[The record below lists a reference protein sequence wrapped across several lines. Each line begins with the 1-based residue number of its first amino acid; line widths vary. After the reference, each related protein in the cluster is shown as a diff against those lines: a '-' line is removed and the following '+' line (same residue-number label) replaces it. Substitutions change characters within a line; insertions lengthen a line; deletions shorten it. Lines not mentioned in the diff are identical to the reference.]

1 MKKKN
6 VTYLLTLLCLV
17 CGLSSCSNDDTL
29 STVINN
35 GDTQPDVEVSTVGQ
49 WIEHGGEASRS
60 ISAEADEPVLHFKNE
75 EVYNRVTQE
84 LMKRSDFDC
93 MNYFKQIGFNGAFS
107 QFIEADN
114 ELEKI
119 FDNEDPILLQQLISE
134 YKDKY
139 KNKFSFNSTDTFD
152 ITPNLPFD
160 DEKLTLVG
168 NMHGMVVVGNKL
180 IRSSSVSTLAY
191 PNGPIEPGFR
201 ASKGASITIKHK
213 KYKSTMTLGRIVNG
227 NSMAVEF
234 KTTKKALLW
243 KKRVRASHTAN
254 LGYNGGPLI
263 PVFCPAGAK
272 FTILNIN
279 TQPFSPTYSA
289 EIKDFK
295 SSKCPVSGNATF
307 ENIVLM

>member
-1 MKKKN
+1 MMKKHL
-6 VTYLLTLLCLV
+6 THLLTLLCLV

-29 STVINN
+29 STVTN

-49 WIEHGGEASRS
+49 WIAHGGNTTRS
-60 ISAEADEPVLHFKNE
+60 VSAEADEPVLHFNNE

-84 LMKRSDFDC
+84 LMKKSDLEC
-93 MNYFKQIGFNGAFS
+93 MDYFKQIGFKGAFA

-119 FDNEDPILLQQLISE
+119 FDNDDPVLLQRLISE

-139 KNKFSFNSTDTFD
+139 KDKFSFNSTDTFD

-160 DEKLTLVG
+160 DEKLALVG
-168 NMHGMVVVGNKL
+168 NMHGMVVVGNK
-180 IRSSSVSTLAY
+180 IIKPSSATTRAIH
-191 PNGPIEPGFR
+191 NGPIEPGFR
-201 ASKGASITIKHK
+201 ASRGASITIKRK

-234 KTTKKALLW
+234 KTTKKVLFW
-243 KKRVRASHTAN
+243 RKSVRATHTAN

-272 FTILNIN
+272 VTILNIN

-295 SSKCPVSGNATF
+295 SSKCSGPGNATF
-307 ENIVLM
+307 KNIVLM